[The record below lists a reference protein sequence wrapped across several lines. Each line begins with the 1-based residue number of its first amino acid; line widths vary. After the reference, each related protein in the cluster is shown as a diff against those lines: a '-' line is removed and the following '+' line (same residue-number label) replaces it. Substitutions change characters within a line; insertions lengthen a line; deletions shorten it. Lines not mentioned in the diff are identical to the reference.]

1 MAQVQ
6 SRPVGRR
13 IGGLALM
20 LVAVAMIGIC
30 THFLALSGN
39 CSNTGYLPNGP
50 APVCGGGEGFYIT
63 GEFFVGPLIALIGW
77 RFAQL
82 SGVLWP
88 LTCLGVGTG
97 LFTVKSGSNAP
108 AGAPSLGQVGGV
120 LFFALAV
127 LSVGLTI
134 RNRRRKQHAA
144 LAGPP
149 ATPAP
154 AGPCGRPGVP
164 GSAVGFAASFAP
176 PAPFAPPAEP
186 ARPGWTRST
195 PSPGWPSCATR
206 ARSPRPSSSGRRASC
221 SPRSSAA
228 PEDVRRA
235 DPARPAPSPARQVPW
250 RDRLYVAL
258 KRVEA
263 GHMRRDPGFS

>member
-1 MAQVQ
+1 
-6 SRPVGRR
+6 
-13 IGGLALM
+13 M
-20 LVAVAMIGIC
+20 LVAVAMIGLC

-63 GEFFVGPLIALIGW
+63 GESFVGPLIALIGW
-77 RFAQL
+77 GFAQL

-88 LTCLGVGTG
+88 LTCLGVGAG
-97 LFTVKSGSNAP
+97 LITVKSGSNAP

-134 RNRRRKQHAA
+134 RNRRRKQYAA

-154 AGPCGRPGVP
+154 AGLFGLPPP
-164 GSAVGFAASFAP
+164 LTAPAQAPYPP
-176 PAPFAPPAEP
+176 PAPFAPPAAP
-186 ARPGWTRST
+186 ARP
-195 PSPGWPSCATR
+195 
-206 ARSPRPSSSGRRASC
+206 
-221 SPRSSAA
+221 
-228 PEDVRRA
+228 
-235 DPARPAPSPARQVPW
+235 
-250 RDRLYVAL
+250 
-258 KRVEA
+258 
-263 GHMRRDPGFS
+263 RRDPLDTIARLAQLHDAGAITEAEFEREKAKLLDQI

>member
-6 SRPVGRR
+6 SRPAGKR

-20 LVAVAMIGIC
+20 LVAVAMIGLC
-30 THFLALSGN
+30 THFLAMSGN

-77 RFAQL
+77 GLAQL

-97 LFTVKSGSNAP
+97 LVTVKSGSNAP

-134 RNRRRKQHAA
+134 RNRRREQHAA

-149 ATPAP
+149 A
-154 AGPCGRPGVP
+154 
-164 GSAVGFAASFAP
+164 SFAP
-176 PAPFAPPAEP
+176 PPASFALPPASFARPASFAPPAEP
-186 ARPGWTRST
+186 ARPRLDPLDTI
-195 PSPGWPSCATR
+195 
-206 ARSPRPSSSGRRASC
+206 ARLA
-221 SPRSSAA
+221 
-228 PEDVRRA
+228 
-235 DPARPAPSPARQVPW
+235 QL
-250 RDRLYVAL
+250 RDAGAIT
-258 KRVEA
+258 EA
-263 GHMRRDPGFS
+263 EFEREKAKLLGQI